1 MRLHNLRLVAACM
14 AALGTM
20 TACEYTYSD
29 DCGLVERTPT
39 DLAMLKDETA
49 VTTSPVILNVKG
61 MSCPKCVTNVDIQL
75 ARIPGVQKS
84 SIDMSTGKVT
94 VNFDPAKH
102 VTRGALAKAV
112 DDSGLT
118 LASIEGK

>member
-1 MRLHNLRLVAACM
+1 MQLQTLGRFAATLVAI
-14 AALGTM
+14 AAM
-20 TACEYTYSD
+20 PACEYTYSE
-29 DCGLVERTPT
+29 DCGLVQRSTT
-39 DLAMLKDETA
+39 DDALLKDTTT
-49 VTTSPVILNVKG
+49 VTTSPVVLQVKG

-75 ARIPGVQKS
+75 ARIPGVKKS
-84 SIDMSTGKVT
+84 SIDMASGKV
-94 VNFDPAKH
+94 VVDFDPTMN

>member
-1 MRLHNLRLVAACM
+1 MNMLTLGRAATIVAAL
-14 AALGTM
+14 ATL

-29 DCGLVERTPT
+29 DCGLTQRDPT
-39 DLAMLKDETA
+39 DLALLKDQTT
-49 VTTSPVILNVKG
+49 VGTSPVLLHVKG

-75 ARIPGVQKS
+75 ARIPGVKKS
-84 SIDMSTGKVT
+84 QIDMAAGTVKVD
-94 VNFDPAKH
+94 FDPTKG
-102 VTRGALAKAV
+102 VTRGALARAV

>member
-1 MRLHNLRLVAACM
+1 MRLHTLARVGAIAATL
-14 AALGTM
+14 ALL

-29 DCGLVERTPT
+29 DCGLVERSTT
-39 DLAMLKDETA
+39 DRALLTDETA

-102 VTRGALAKAV
+102 VPRGALAKAV

>member
-1 MRLHNLRLVAACM
+1 MHLRTIGRAATIVAAL
-14 AALGTM
+14 ATL

-29 DCGLVERTPT
+29 DCGLTQRNATDRALLQDPTP
-39 DLAMLKDETA
+39 
-49 VTTSPVILNVKG
+49 VTVSPVKLLVKG

-75 ARIPGVQKS
+75 ARIPGVKKS
-84 SIDMSTGKVT
+84 QIDMSTGVVT
-94 VNFDPAKH
+94 VDFDPSKS

>member
-14 AALGTM
+14 AALGSM
-20 TACEYTYSD
+20 NACEYTYSD

>member
-1 MRLHNLRLVAACM
+1 RMIGHAAAIA
-14 AALGTM
+14 AALTTL

-29 DCGLVERTPT
+29 DCGLTQRNAT
-39 DLAMLKDETA
+39 DAALLQDHTT
-49 VTTSPVILNVKG
+49 VSTSPVLLHLKG

-84 SIDMSTGKVT
+84 RIDMATGV
-94 VNFDPAKH
+94 VSVDFDPSKG

>member
-1 MRLHNLRLVAACM
+1 MNLRTLGRAAIVAAL
-14 AALGTM
+14 ATL

-29 DCGLVERTPT
+29 DCGLTQRTPT
-39 DLAMLKDETA
+39 DLALLQDQTTVA
-49 VTTSPVILNVKG
+49 TSPVLLHVKG

-75 ARIPGVQKS
+75 ARIPGVKKS
-84 SIDMSTGKVT
+84 QIDMATGVVT
-94 VNFDPAKH
+94 VDFDPSKG

>member
-1 MRLHNLRLVAACM
+1 MRLQNLRLVAACM
-14 AALGTM
+14 AALGSM
-20 TACEYTYSD
+20 NACEYTYSD
-29 DCGLVERTPT
+29 DCGLVERSTT
-39 DLAMLKDETA
+39 DRALLTDETA

-118 LASIEGK
+118 LTSIEGK

>member
-1 MRLHNLRLVAACM
+1 MKLRTIGFVAAAL
-14 AALGTM
+14 AALTSM
-20 TACEYTYSD
+20 PACEYTQCED
-29 DCGLVERTPT
+29 GTLVQKTPT
-39 DLAMLKDETA
+39 DLALLKDTTP
-49 VTTSPVILNVKG
+49 VTTSPVLLQVKG

-75 ARIPGVQKS
+75 ARIPGVKKS
-84 SIDMSTGKVT
+84 SIDMSTGTVKVEL
-94 VNFDPAKH
+94 DPAKG

>member
-1 MRLHNLRLVAACM
+1 MQLRTMGRIA
-14 AALGTM
+14 AALAALAALP
-20 TACEYTYSD
+20 ACEYTYSN
-29 DCGLVERTPT
+29 DCGLTERSTT
-39 DLAMLKDETA
+39 DLAMLTDQTT

-84 SIDMSTGKVT
+84 SIDMSTGKVI
-94 VNFDPAKH
+94 VNFDPTKH

-118 LASIEGK
+118 LASIDGK